1 MKIRYSKSVNVLVEK
16 ISSLIKMVIN
26 SVNLPLEICSIS
38 GGGDVNAN
46 YGGVDTEGTQEP
58 AIKQLFWYGCIT
70 SVVLV
75 QLRRLV
81 RHLLICNKNLFHLF
95 PYSSD

>member
-1 MKIRYSKSVNVLVEK
+1 
-16 ISSLIKMVIN
+16 MVIN

-70 SVVLV
+70 YVGRV
-75 QLRRLV
+75 QHRRLV
-81 RHLLICNKNLFHLF
+81 PHLLTYKKEETF
-95 PYSSD
+95 PLLP